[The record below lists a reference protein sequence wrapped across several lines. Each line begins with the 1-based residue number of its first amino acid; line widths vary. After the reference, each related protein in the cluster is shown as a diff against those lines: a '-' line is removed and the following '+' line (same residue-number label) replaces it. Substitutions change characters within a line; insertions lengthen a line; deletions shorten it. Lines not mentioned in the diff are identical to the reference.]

1 MGQLGRSKGKM
12 DEQQEQP
19 QMSQESKRSDKA
31 KVISP
36 LIQMLLDPV
45 SLSRLPHSALLPCT
59 QVSII

>member
-1 MGQLGRSKGKM
+1 M

-59 QVSII
+59 QVAII

>member
-1 MGQLGRSKGKM
+1 MDQLGRSKGKM
-12 DEQQEQP
+12 DEQQKQP

-45 SLSRLPHSALLPCT
+45 SLSAGCHRVLYYHVLK
-59 QVSII
+59 